1 VEAIVKL
8 RTKLRKQVN
17 KAYAKKIIGTKLY
30 NKHLD
35 LIPLMDES
43 QLEECINVFTG
54 LGYK

>member
-1 VEAIVKL
+1 MEAIVKL